1 MKKLT
6 LFSFFLSLV
15 VCAAVF
21 NLKSRVN
28 AMSAHMSET
37 RLAIAE
43 AEQSLHVLRAEWAH
57 VSQPEFLQYL
67 VDNHTTLVPPN
78 AQQFASIDMLPEPIN
93 LAQNGALITATQTA
107 SINPDAW
114 ESAQSIPTRQR

>member
-21 NLKSRVN
+21 NLKSQVN
-28 AMSAHMSET
+28 ALNTHISET

-67 VDNHTTLVPPN
+67 VDNHTTLSPLE
-78 AQQFASIDMLPEPIN
+78 AQQFASVETLP
-93 LAQNGALITATQTA
+93 AQTVADAAENAPLLQQTA
-107 SINPDAW
+107 SVDSIQPW
-114 ESAQSIPTRQR
+114 EFAEKDPIR

>member
-21 NLKSRVN
+21 NLKAQVN
-28 AMSAHMSET
+28 ALNTHISET

-67 VDNHTTLVPPN
+67 VDNHTTLSPLN
-78 AQQFASIDMLPEPIN
+78 AQQFASVETLPT
-93 LAQNGALITATQTA
+93 QTITTASESAPLLQQTA
-107 SINPDAW
+107 SVAPL
-114 ESAQSIPTRQR
+114 QSWDFAEEAPIR